1 MIPRRRLG
9 SRKGMGWGEYLHRLK
24 GNKRKLLPK
33 QLVGRDLLE
42 ESLYA
47 IF

>member
-9 SRKGMGWGEYLHRLK
+9 SRKGMGWGEFLHRQK
-24 GNKRKLLPK
+24 GNKIKLLPK
-33 QLVGRDLLE
+33 LLVGRDLLE